1 MLSVF
6 IPSMYFIALF
16 FLMIRRPPRS
26 TRTDTLFPYT
36 TLFRSRHDRRRKRRT
51 DTCVQAQRQRKCHV
65 MEGLHLGLRL
75 VEMNETVADHLRIGP
90 DKCLGSSAP
99 PACIRCRVHPP
110 PERPV
115 LSVQPEARKIILVV
129 GRIAQPRNDR
139 VERARRDRKRAR

>member
-36 TLFRSRHDRRRKRRT
+36 TLFRSRHDRRRKLRT

-65 MEGLHLGLRL
+65 TEGLHLGLRL
-75 VEMNETVADHLRIGP
+75 VEMNETVADHLRLGP
-90 DKCLGSSAP
+90 DKCLGSYAL
-99 PACIRCRVHPP
+99 PACLRCRVHQPP
-110 PERPV
+110 QRTL
-115 LSVQPEARKIILVV
+115 LSVTHAARKIMLVV
-129 GRIAQPRNDR
+129 GRIAHPPNDR
-139 VERARRDRKRAR
+139 AKR